1 MIAQKKIDSSVQW
14 NSDQYYT
21 TWKLV
26 LGTKIF
32 PWNFFKIT
40 KFICVTLSPTQN
52 LLLRNFLGK
61 YFRYICCPNP
71 TGNRN
76 LGKLVKFPYCYVI
89 AKKIRYF
96 KDFRKK
102 TKEYFFQSLD
112 FCKCFKFGQ
121 NLEPDQLKVYK
132 TVLV

>member
-32 PWNFFKIT
+32 PWSCFKINE
-40 KFICVTLSPTQN
+40 I
-52 LLLRNFLGK
+52 
-61 YFRYICCPNP
+61 YFRYFVANTKSFIAKFFGKILKIFLLSQS

-112 FCKCFKFGQ
+112 FCNCFKFGQ